1 MFFFFTCARFSLA
14 LQRSIN
20 ILKSEFMMIRDEN
33 IIIKT
38 PCSLFCPV
46 VFYSGNEKKYF
57 SRDSGGT
64 RE

>member
-1 MFFFFTCARFSLA
+1 
-14 LQRSIN
+14 
-20 ILKSEFMMIRDEN
+20 MIRDEN
-33 IIIKT
+33 IIIKK